1 MLKVWGRATSSNV
14 QKVMWAIGEI
24 GLDHERIDV
33 GASYGGLDT
42 EAYGKLNPN
51 RLVPTLVDGDLV
63 IWESNAI
70 VRYLAAKYDAGGLW
84 PKDPGQRALA
94 DQWMDWLPTTLLGN
108 FVAVFF
114 GLVRIPP
121 EHRDM
126 AATNKA
132 IERLNQNYRLL
143 DAHMAG
149 RVFIAGDRLTMGDIP
164 LGMTLYRYYDM
175 AFERPSLPHV
185 EAWYARLQ
193 ERPAYREHVMV
204 SYDALRNDII
214 PKKS

>member
-14 QKVMWAIGEI
+14 QKVMWTIGEL

-51 RLVPTLVDGDLV
+51 RLVPTLQDGDLT

-70 VRYLAAKYDAGGLW
+70 VRYLASKYDAGGLW
-84 PKDPGQRALA
+84 PADPGRRALA
-94 DQWMDWLPTTLLGN
+94 DQWMDWMTTTLLAN

-121 EHRDM
+121 EHRDLPSID
-126 AATNKA
+126 KA
-132 IERLNQNYRLL
+132 IERLNDNYQQIDTHLT
-143 DAHMAG
+143 G
-149 RVFIAGDRLTMGDIP
+149 RDFVTGDQLTMGDIP
-164 LGMTLYRYYDM
+164 VGMTLYRYHEMPID
-175 AFERPSLPHV
+175 RPLLPNV
-185 EAWYARLQ
+185 EAWYKRLQ
-193 ERPAYREHVMV
+193 QRPAYQDHVMV

-214 PKKS
+214 PDKA

>member
-14 QKVMWAIGEI
+14 QKVMWTIGEI
-24 GLDHERIDV
+24 GLDHERVDV
-33 GASYGGLDT
+33 GATYGGLDT
-42 EAYGKLNPN
+42 DAYGKLNPN
-51 RLVPTLVDGDLV
+51 RVVPTLEDDGLV
-63 IWESNAI
+63 VWESNAI

-84 PKDPGQRALA
+84 PNDPGERALT
-94 DQWMDWLPTTLLGN
+94 DRWMDWMATTLLGN

-126 AATNKA
+126 AATSKA
-132 IERLNQNYRLL
+132 IERLNGNYRQL

-149 RVFIAGDRLTMGDIP
+149 REFIAGGRLTMGDIP

-175 AFERPSLPHV
+175 PFERPSLPNV
-185 EAWYARLQ
+185 EAWYTRLQ
-193 ERPAYREHVMV
+193 ERQAYREHVMV
-204 SYDALRNDII
+204 NYDALRNDIV
-214 PKKS
+214 PQKG

>member
-24 GLDHERIDV
+24 GLDHERINV

-51 RLVPTLVDGDLV
+51 RVVPTLEDGDLV

-70 VRYLAAKYDAGGLW
+70 VRYLGAKYDGGGLW
-84 PKDPGQRALA
+84 PNDPDERARA
-94 DQWMDWLPTTLLGN
+94 DQWMDWMQTTLLAN

-121 EHRDM
+121 EHRDI
-126 AATNKA
+126 ASINAA
-132 IERLNQNYRLL
+132 IERLNKNYQQI

-149 RVFIAGDRLTMGDIP
+149 RDFIAGDRLTMGDIP
-164 LGMTLYRYYDM
+164 IGMTLYRYYDM
-175 AFERPSLPHV
+175 PLERPTLPNV
-185 EAWYARLQ
+185 ETWYARLQ
-193 ERPAYREHVMV
+193 EPPG
-204 SYDALRNDII
+204 LL
-214 PKKS
+214 

>member
-14 QKVMWAIGEI
+14 QKVMWVIGEL
-24 GLDHERIDV
+24 GLDHERVDV

-51 RLVPTLVDGDLV
+51 RLVPTLEDDDVV

-84 PKDPGQRALA
+84 PEDPGERAVA
-94 DQWMDWLPTTLLGN
+94 DQWMDWMPTTLLGN

-126 AATNKA
+126 ASIGKA
-132 IERLNQNYRLL
+132 VERLNRNYQFL
-143 DAHMAG
+143 DRQLEG
-149 RVFIAGDRLTMGDIP
+149 RAFIAGDRLTMGDIP
-164 LGMTLYRYYDM
+164 IGMTLYRYYDM
-175 AFERPSLPHV
+175 PLERPSLPSV

-204 SYDALRNDII
+204 NYDALRNDVV
-214 PKKS
+214 PKKD